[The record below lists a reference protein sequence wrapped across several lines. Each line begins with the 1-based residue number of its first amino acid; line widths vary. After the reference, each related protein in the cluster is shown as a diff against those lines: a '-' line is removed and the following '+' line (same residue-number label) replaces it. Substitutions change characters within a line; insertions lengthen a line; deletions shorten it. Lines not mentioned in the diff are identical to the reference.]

1 MAENKTVANVASA
14 ANDLQKNAENQAEK
28 ATHEAKHEGHHI
40 GQQIS
45 ETASHLAEKAKSHL
59 SEAKDFAEKEE
70 NKLHHLF
77 QDHSPFHGKIHEIG
91 DEGRHKAIEAVNNV
105 AKIVDQTAELVAEN
119 LGSSYGDYMHK
130 ASKHI
135 GKLSKSLKDKKLADI
150 TKSGHSIIRRNPVV
164 TVGVAAA
171 LGYALYRFASHKK
184 HKCEANHA
192 CNHQEADASSSDS
205 SHQDS

>member
-1 MAENKTVANVASA
+1 MAENETVANVKSEAK
-14 ANDLQKNAENQAEK
+14 DLHENAENKAEK
-28 ATHEAKHEGHHI
+28 ATNEAKHEGHHI
-40 GQQIS
+40 GHQIAQS
-45 ETASHLAEKAKSHL
+45 ASYIADKAKSHL

-77 QDHSPFHGKIHEIG
+77 QEHSPFHGKIHEIG
-91 DEGRHKAIEAVNNV
+91 DEGRHKAVEAVNNV

-135 GKLSKSLKDKKLADI
+135 SKLSKSLKDKKLADI
-150 TKSGHSIIRRNPVV
+150 TKGGHNIIRRNPVV
-164 TVGVAAA
+164 SVGVAAA

-184 HKCEANHA
+184 HKCEENHA
-192 CNHQEADASSSDS
+192 CDHHEASASSSDS